1 METYIIGNINAR
13 NQENEDASTLNRK
26 STEEKGW
33 INFIK
38 TKISKLDKAQNK
50 EATKDSIIY
59 KGTFD
64 DELEMYE
71 AVDRSLETDI
81 IHNINTRN

>member
-13 NQENEDASTLNRK
+13 NQENEDVSTLNRK

-50 EATKDSIIY
+50 EATKDSTLY
-59 KGTFD
+59 KETFD

-71 AVDRSLETDI
+71 AVD
-81 IHNINTRN
+81 

>member
-50 EATKDSIIY
+50 EATKDSTLY
-59 KGTFD
+59 KETFD

-71 AVDRSLETDI
+71 AVD
-81 IHNINTRN
+81 

>member
-1 METYIIGNINAR
+1 M
-13 NQENEDASTLNRK
+13 
-26 STEEKGW
+26 GW

-50 EATKDSIIY
+50 EATKDSTLY
-59 KGTFD
+59 KETFD

-71 AVDRSLETDI
+71 AVD
-81 IHNINTRN
+81 

>member
-1 METYIIGNINAR
+1 MEKSLETYIIGNINAR

-50 EATKDSIIY
+50 EATKDSTLY
-59 KGTFD
+59 KETFD

-71 AVDRSLETDI
+71 AVD
-81 IHNINTRN
+81 

>member
-1 METYIIGNINAR
+1 METYIIGNVNAR
-13 NQENEDASTLNRK
+13 NQENQDVSTLKRK
-26 STEEKGW
+26 WTEDKGW
-33 INFIK
+33 INLIR

>member
-13 NQENEDASTLNRK
+13 NQENEDVSTLNRK

>member
-1 METYIIGNINAR
+1 MIR
-13 NQENEDASTLNRK
+13 
-26 STEEKGW
+26 
-33 INFIK
+33 